1 MKKILAALMTSA
13 FVMTGVAAMAQSP
26 KPVAK
31 KPAMAAKKPAA
42 KKPMLAM
49 KKPAAK
55 KPAMAA
61 KKPAAMKPAPKKT

>member
-1 MKKILAALMTSA
+1 MKKILAALVTSA

-26 KPVAK
+26 KPAATK
-31 KPAMAAKKPAA
+31 KPAM
-42 KKPMLAM
+42 AM

-55 KPAMAA
+55 KPMAMATKKPAA

>member
-26 KPVAK
+26 KPAAK
-31 KPAMAAKKPAA
+31 KPAM
-42 KKPMLAM
+42 AM

-55 KPAMAA
+55 KPAMAMKKTAMAA